1 MLTWGLAAQLS
12 IFESMQAD
20 RMPVSH
26 PVTPSPSHEG
36 HLWADKVYTRNAWQ
50 IVFLA
55 GNDFDP
61 GLWG

>member
-26 PVTPSPSHEG
+26 PATPPYSPKG
-36 HLWADKVYTRNAWQ
+36 TKAYA
-50 IVFLA
+50 
-55 GNDFDP
+55 
-61 GLWG
+61 